1 MAENIFLYELSE
13 NWQWSNLGD
22 VCELSRGEKLSDKKF
37 PYLNVKYLRG
47 TDEKILSNLAI
58 TLIKASNLF

>member
-1 MAENIFLYELSE
+1 MAENIFPYELPA
-13 NWQWSNLGD
+13 NWQWATLGN
-22 VCELSRGEKLSDKKF
+22 VCSLSQGEKLSAKKS